1 MSSTPTRNNRPPGQ
15 LSLPSPPENPFAE
28 SALLTSND
36 NTPHA
41 GSPRSNPTSPN
52 KQPKPSRFSYRAMSG
67 RRRISD
73 ARKYATDEEIQQLLE
88 EPELPPAVPT
98 LRSDASSTPLPIL
111 PMLVLAIA
119 MLGEFLS
126 ANVSTPFLL
135 FMVESFDVA
144 EDEAQVGYLTGVLAS
159 VFFITQFFTS
169 LLWSTVAN
177 KHGTRAVLFVSLLG
191 NAITCVIFGTS
202 RSYSEAIVI
211 RLAQGVFNGA
221 VGVARG
227 NVALITA
234 PDNEG
239 RAYAILGF
247 CWGMGGVTGA
257 ILGGTFESPALKF
270 AAFDTPFWRT
280 YPYLLPTAIASCVT
294 LTGAFLSLFLAWD
307 GGPRNGAIRLPDK
320 EVEPDREQSS
330 TPMPTMHEEDEDSA
344 AELTPTAAAPEA
356 MQQEPPEHPDTF
368 VTQLQKNV
376 TKRLSGYFAHR
387 VREHQGL
394 SPSPGHTPP
403 SVSARQQHRSVSGPA
418 RPRAGSAY
426 GYGARAM
433 PTGLNGLRS
442 RHASIQTFRRRR
454 SSGQGMA
461 NMEEGMGDAQP
472 TEHLSLAQRLLMA
485 NEFTVTSMGDLWV
498 ASALNTE
505 TEQVFDETPADSDE
519 EETSL
524 APPEIGTASRQ
535 VSGSNFGRFATIH
548 TDSPRGDRAA
558 VSGSTLRRFSTV
570 HADSPRGERRFSVS
584 SAMPSILNNTGL
596 VEPPATMGAADPF
609 VDTSL
614 QPIVEGQ
621 VARSE
626 QHTPVVE
633 APPPGGLWSNLPLVI
648 IFQYGMLALHNTTHD
663 QIFYSYLVSKYE
675 SGGLGLNPGGFA
687 QLIALM
693 SIAQMIFQF
702 VLYPSVGPPRGRFSH
717 LAMFRIGSLLF
728 IPAYLSVIPYRL
740 FTNAEGGGYIFVM
753 IGLALSTATRYCGST
768 FCYTAVAVLLNYMS
782 PPPVVGMANG
792 LAQSVVSLSRFIGPV
807 LGGYIWSVSVQDH
820 ASGYTFGFFIVSMI
834 CGLAILHSMTIR

>member
-1 MSSTPTRNNRPPGQ
+1 MSSTPIRNGPPGQ
-15 LSLPSPPENPFAE
+15 ISLPSPPANPFAE
-28 SALLTSND
+28 SALVTSRD
-36 NTPHA
+36 NTPQPV
-41 GSPRSNPTSPN
+41 SPRSPVSPGT
-52 KQPKPSRFSYRAMSG
+52 QTRRASRYSYRLMSG

-73 ARKYATDEEIQQLLE
+73 ARKFARDEEIQQLLE
-88 EPELPPAVPT
+88 VEPEHPAAVPT

-135 FMVESFDVA
+135 FMVESFGVA

-227 NVALITA
+227 TVATITM

-257 ILGGTFESPALKF
+257 ILGGTFESPADKF
-270 AAFDTPFWRT
+270 GGRFDTPFWRA
-280 YPYLLPTAIASCVT
+280 YPYLLPTAMASCVT

-307 GGPRNGAIRLPDK
+307 GGPRSGAIRLFDK
-320 EVEPDREQSS
+320 DVEPDRAQAP
-330 TPMPTMHEEDEDSA
+330 TPLPSMREEDEDA
-344 AELTPTAAAPEA
+344 TAESTPNGAPEA
-356 MQQEPPEHPDTF
+356 MQQEQPDQPDTL
-368 VTQLQKNV
+368 VTQFQKNV
-376 TKRLSGYFAHR
+376 TKRLSGYFARR
-387 VREHQGL
+387 VREHQALGH
-394 SPSPGHTPP
+394 SPGSTPP
-403 SVSARQQHRSVSGPA
+403 TAYTRPQNRSVSGPA

-426 GYGARAM
+426 GYGARAL

-442 RHASIQTFRRRR
+442 RHASIQTYRRRR
-454 SSGQGMA
+454 SSGQGLRGA
-461 NMEEGMGDAQP
+461 EEGMGDAQP

-498 ASALNTE
+498 AAAMNTE
-505 TEQVFDETPADSDE
+505 QEQAFDETPVESDDDTE
-519 EETSL
+519 SSL
-524 APPEIGTASRQ
+524 APLELGAEARQASPTRRRLSQ
-535 VSGSNFGRFATIH
+535 ATVVPAQSGSTFRRFATFPQE
-548 TDSPRGDRAA
+548 SPRGD
-558 VSGSTLRRFSTV
+558 
-570 HADSPRGERRFSVS
+570 RRFSVS
-584 SAMPSILNNTGL
+584 SNMPSILNHTGL
-596 VEPPATMGAADPF
+596 AEPPATMSTISSADPF
-609 VDTSL
+609 VDTTL
-614 QPIVEGQ
+614 RPIVEGQ
-621 VARSE
+621 VTGSQ
-626 QHTPVVE
+626 QHTPTVE
-633 APPPGGLWSNLPLVI
+633 ATQPGSIWSNLPLVI
-648 IFQYGMLALHNTTHD
+648 IFQYGLLALHNTTHD
-663 QIFYSYLVSKYE
+663 QIFYSYLVSQYK
-675 SGGLGLNPGGFA
+675 SGGLGLNPAGFA

-693 SIAQMIFQF
+693 SVAQMIFQF

-717 LAMFRIGSLLF
+717 LAMFRIGSMLF

-753 IGLALSTATRYCGST
+753 IGLAISTAVRYCGST

-834 CGLAILHSMTIR
+834 CGLAILHSITIR